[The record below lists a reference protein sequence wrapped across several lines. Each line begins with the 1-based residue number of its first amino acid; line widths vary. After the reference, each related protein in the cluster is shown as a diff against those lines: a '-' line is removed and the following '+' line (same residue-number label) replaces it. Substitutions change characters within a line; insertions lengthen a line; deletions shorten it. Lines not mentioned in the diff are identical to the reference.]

1 MEIREIERGPRP
13 AVAEAA
19 RALPES
25 NKPGTAALPP
35 GPLQRQ
41 PRGQLR
47 TLRGSYIASAI
58 LAVPDLIRTRALV
71 CFEPH
76 LSRGVTD
83 AQP

>member
-1 MEIREIERGPRP
+1 MSFAGIE
-13 AVAEAA
+13 
-19 RALPES
+19 
-25 NKPGTAALPP
+25 PGTAALPP

-76 LSRGVTD
+76 PSRCVTD
-83 AQP
+83 AQPYLELERAQRRE